1 MAGGHRKEE
10 RKGKMKKAEKIIIWV
25 LPIVIFAAFLCYAM
39 LSPRAGSIA
48 VITGAVSVFLF
59 TAFLLRGARN
69 VLNFFR
75 VGMYNRR
82 DELIGERTAYH
93 MHPKKAIFIRSL
105 IAQPLIIF
113 LVYLIFTAVNGYSG
127 TAFSKYSAIFMQQNV
142 YGIGI
147 YANAAWDKL
156 SLIPVPEL
164 WNELLALIG
173 INNSVVTTVIAFA
186 VNSVLVSLVCV
197 MLYEVL
203 LLDCDRRTSM
213 NGVMLL
219 FISPTILYLMMPN
232 SGTAAMML
240 LSLMFIFYMKTSHPV
255 KGLICMLAAITVN
268 VLCAV
273 LLVPFILF
281 TVKLIVKRRGS
292 AAPIAA
298 LCIGTVMV
306 AGACALIASGVVSV
320 PAAKLIYPDGFR
332 WFFEG
337 LSAAVTRWNASPST
351 SLQMFFAIGA
361 QIIALLLLILCA
373 RRVDAA
379 TNMLMAAWL
388 ALTPMAFSDPSMA
401 VYAVCI
407 CPALPILTAASAKT
421 RTQRL
426 IVCAIM
432 LAAFVLFASLIFAY
446 RLV

>member
-1 MAGGHRKEE
+1 M
-10 RKGKMKKAEKIIIWV
+10 
-25 LPIVIFAAFLCYAM
+25 
-39 LSPRAGSIA
+39 RAQD
-48 VITGAVSVFLF
+48 V
-59 TAFLLRGARN
+59 
-69 VLNFFR
+69 
-75 VGMYNRR
+75 
-82 DELIGERTAYH
+82 
-93 MHPKKAIFIRSL
+93 
-105 IAQPLIIF
+105 
-113 LVYLIFTAVNGYSG
+113 
-127 TAFSKYSAIFMQQNV
+127 
-142 YGIGI
+142 
-147 YANAAWDKL
+147 
-156 SLIPVPEL
+156 
-164 WNELLALIG
+164 
-173 INNSVVTTVIAFA
+173 
-186 VNSVLVSLVCV
+186 
-197 MLYEVL
+197 
-203 LLDCDRRTSM
+203 
-213 NGVMLL
+213 
-219 FISPTILYLMMPN
+219 
-232 SGTAAMML
+232 
-240 LSLMFIFYMKTSHPV
+240 
-255 KGLICMLAAITVN
+255 
-268 VLCAV
+268 
-273 LLVPFILF
+273 FILF

-298 LCIGTVMV
+298 LCIGTVLV

-426 IVCAIM
+426 IVCAII